1 LPLGKP
7 DAQARER
14 NKPDAQ
20 ARERNKP
27 DAQARERKQEGT
39 VADRSSQLVLSALSR
54 AAAEDG
60 LPLYASKSSS
70 GLFPSTAL
78 GRQAAQRCCD
88 EGYLQATAAAAPTG
102 RSSTPLCT
110 LTQRGRDFLLSQ
122 VSPRQVLEDIVRVL
136 EAREAQVG
144 QLQGQVRQLQ
154 SSLESL
160 RAGIAPVLE
169 QVRQAEAPR
178 NLNGL
183 CREFRHEEAAPAPSD
198 PVPAILQ
205 SLTRWAQSG
214 APEDCPLPE
223 LFRQVQARC
232 PGLSLGVFHDALRRQ
247 QDAGRIYLHPWTGPL
262 YAIPEPPCALLVGHE
277 VSYYASLRPD
287 AG

>member
-1 LPLGKP
+1 LPRIAK
-7 DAQARER
+7 
-14 NKPDAQ
+14 
-20 ARERNKP
+20 
-27 DAQARERKQEGT
+27 EGN
-39 VADRSSQLVLSALSR
+39 VADRSSQLVLTALSR

-60 LPLYASKSSS
+60 LPLYASKSGP

-88 EGYLQATAAAAPTG
+88 EGYLHARPAAAIAG
-102 RSSTPLCT
+102 RSKSQVCT
-110 LTQRGRDFLLSQ
+110 LTDRGRDFLLSQ

-144 QLQGQVRQLQ
+144 QLQAQVRQVQ
-154 SSLESL
+154 ASLETL
-160 RAGIAPVLE
+160 RGSIVPVLDRVC
-169 QVRQAEAPR
+169 QSEAPR

-183 CREFRHEEAAPAPSD
+183 CREFRHEEAASTPTD

-205 SLTRWAQSG
+205 SLARWEQPG
-214 APEDCPLPE
+214 ASEDCPLPE
-223 LFRQVQARC
+223 LFRQAQAAC
-232 PGLSLGVFHDALRRQ
+232 PGLSLGLFHDALRRQ

-277 VSYYASLRPD
+277 IAYYASLNRSQPASGGVD
-287 AG
+287 PRRDQPGGSPS